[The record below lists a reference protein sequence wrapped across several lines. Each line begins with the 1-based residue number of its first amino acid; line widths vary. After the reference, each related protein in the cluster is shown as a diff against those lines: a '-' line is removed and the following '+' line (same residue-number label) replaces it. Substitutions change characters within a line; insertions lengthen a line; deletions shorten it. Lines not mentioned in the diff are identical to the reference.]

1 MTGVCQICDLHKTDN
16 SQAISIC
23 SSCLRNVSK
32 KDVQSILTSNHI
44 KAREPFPIPPVIP
57 RSEAGKKC
65 RICVASCEI
74 VEGDLG
80 WCGIHGI
87 ENGKFIHK
95 YPKDHALLSWYLD
108 PHVTNCCNAWWCP
121 AGTGCGY
128 PNHAYKRGP
137 EYDYYNMSLFFYG
150 CSFNCLFCQ
159 NWQHKL
165 LNEATLTSVD
175 EIVDKTLSNNRIS
188 CWCWFGG
195 SPEPQM
201 SFTFKSQKQLLQE
214 KADDRIVRFCYEWN
228 GDGNPN
234 NALRAG
240 KYACESGGNIKFDV
254 KAWDPVVHYALT
266 GMDNTRVLDNIRN
279 IYDKHAT
286 HRSPENPVL
295 GFSTLLVPY
304 YVGPEEIEG
313 IAKFLAEIDPDLPY
327 SLLIFHPDFQMFDLP
342 ITPTDQV
349 RECERIAQ
357 TYLNRVNVGNKH
369 LM

>member
-1 MTGVCQICDLHKTDN
+1 M
-16 SQAISIC
+16 
-23 SSCLRNVSK
+23 
-32 KDVQSILTSNHI
+32 
-44 KAREPFPIPPVIP
+44 
-57 RSEAGKKC
+57 
-65 RICVASCEI
+65 
-74 VEGDLG
+74 G

-279 IYDKHAT
+279 IYDKHAA